1 MPQNTNLN
9 ISPYFDDFD
18 KDKNFYRVL
27 YRPGFP
33 IQARELTTMQ
43 SILQNQI
50 ENMGQHFFKEGAMVI
65 PGQVG
70 YDLNVQAI
78 VLQQAFLGVDV
89 ETYRTQLSGKIIS
102 GLTSGIRAK
111 VLYSIPA
118 TESTR
123 GYITLYVKYIDSGD
137 TVSETSVRGFQENE
151 QLISESELTF
161 GTTLIEIGSPFA
173 QLLPVD
179 ATAVAAVAYINEGI
193 YFIRG
198 HFVNVPSAY
207 IILDQYTNNP
217 SYRIGL
223 EVSESIVTPED
234 DTSLNDN
241 AAGTSNY
248 SAPGGHRFKISTTL
262 VKKPITDETDKNFIE
277 LVRIRN
283 SKVEQL
289 VNTSAYSQLEKSL
302 ARRTYE
308 ESGDYV
314 IDTFDVSLREHLNDG
329 FNHGVY
335 SPGQSSREG
344 QAASEEW
351 AAIEVSPGRAYIKG
365 YRTEF
370 LTPQYV
376 DLPKPR
382 DFEAIQNTI
391 IPLEWGQYVKVFDV
405 YGWPNFTGE
414 GVQDA
419 YQIVDLYD
427 GWGLNT
433 GASISGQKIGRARCV
448 QLQKSGAG
456 IFDMYMMDIQMYTG
470 LNFVAGNTTVSTGDK
485 LIGRISGATGFVT
498 SDFSGTRVSLEQ
510 VSGNFVDV
518 K

>member
-43 SILQNQI
+43 SILQNQL
-50 ENMGQHFFKEGAMVI
+50 ESMGQHFFKEGAMVI

-89 ETYRTQLSGKIIS
+89 ETYRAQLDNKIIS

-118 TESTR
+118 SESTR
-123 GYITLYVKYIDSGD
+123 GYITVYVKYIDSGD
-137 TVSETSVRGFQENE
+137 TTSDTGVKGFQENE
-151 QLISESELTF
+151 QLICESELTF

-173 QLLPVD
+173 QLLPVN
-179 ATAVAAVAYINEGI
+179 ATAVASVAYINEGV

-198 HFVNVPSAY
+198 HFINVPSAY
-207 IILDQYTNNP
+207 IILDQYSNNP

-223 EVSESIVTPED
+223 EVAESIVTPED
-234 DTSLNDN
+234 DPSLNDN

-248 SAPGGHRFKISTTL
+248 SAPGSHRFKISTTL
-262 VKKPITDETDKNFIE
+262 VKKPIDDETDKNFIE
-277 LVRIRN
+277 LVRIRE
-283 SKVEQL
+283 SKIEQF
-289 VNTSAYSQLEKSL
+289 VNDTAYSVLEKSL
-302 ARRTYE
+302 ARRTFE

-314 IDTFDVSLREHLNDG
+314 IDTFDVKLREHRDDG
-329 FNHGVY
+329 FNNGVY
-335 SPGQSSREG
+335 GPGQSSRDG
-344 QAASEEW
+344 QAASEEY
-351 AAIEVSPGRAYIKG
+351 AAIEVSPGKAYIRG

-376 DLPKPR
+376 DLKKPR
-382 DFEAIQNTI
+382 DFTGVQNSI
-391 IPLEWGQYVKVFDV
+391 VPMEWGQYVKVYDV
-405 YGWPNFTGE
+405 YGWPDITGE
-414 GVQDA
+414 GVPPTLLPDVWLIA
-419 YQIVDLYD
+419 VFVI
-427 GWGLNT
+427 GLTTIEVSPSNPDSPLGLRT
-433 GASISGQKIGRARCV
+433 SPARRSSSNLLPCRPVIDVPAWSTVMVAPLRATASFNNQFAR
-448 QLQKSGAG
+448 KE
-456 IFDMYMMDIQMYTG
+456 T
-470 LNFVAGNTTVSTGDK
+470 
-485 LIGRISGATGFVT
+485 
-498 SDFSGTRVSLEQ
+498 
-510 VSGNFVDV
+510 
-518 K
+518 

>member
-137 TVSETSVRGFQENE
+137 TVSETNVRGFQENE

-198 HFVNVPSAY
+198 HFTNVPSAY

-223 EVSESIVTPED
+223 EVSESIVTPVSY
-234 DTSLNDN
+234 THL
-241 AAGTSNY
+241 
-248 SAPGGHRFKISTTL
+248 TL
-262 VKKPITDETDKNFIE
+262 PTN
-277 LVRIRN
+277 
-283 SKVEQL
+283 
-289 VNTSAYSQLEKSL
+289 
-302 ARRTYE
+302 
-308 ESGDYV
+308 
-314 IDTFDVSLREHLNDG
+314 RE
-329 FNHGVY
+329 V
-335 SPGQSSREG
+335 
-344 QAASEEW
+344 
-351 AAIEVSPGRAYIKG
+351 
-365 YRTEF
+365 
-370 LTPQYV
+370 
-376 DLPKPR
+376 
-382 DFEAIQNTI
+382 
-391 IPLEWGQYVKVFDV
+391 
-405 YGWPNFTGE
+405 
-414 GVQDA
+414 
-419 YQIVDLYD
+419 
-427 GWGLNT
+427 
-433 GASISGQKIGRARCV
+433 
-448 QLQKSGAG
+448 
-456 IFDMYMMDIQMYTG
+456 
-470 LNFVAGNTTVSTGDK
+470 
-485 LIGRISGATGFVT
+485 
-498 SDFSGTRVSLEQ
+498 
-510 VSGNFVDV
+510 
-518 K
+518 